1 VQRKKEFET
10 NFCFQLK
17 IELVPSDDSVH
28 MAIIPM
34 AAEMKATLSVHGEI
48 QEVLPISAT

>member
-17 IELVPSDDSVH
+17 IELILSDDSVH
-28 MAIIPM
+28 MAIIPV
-34 AAEMKATLSVHGEI
+34 AVEMKAMLSIHGEI